1 MTVLACLLLLAPPA
15 ADEGYTYPPERRGDA
30 VATFTVRVPEGTGP
44 ARVSYTLT
52 VEGGPS
58 LEVEPPQLEDTAGAW
73 SARRSAAW
81 ALDAGRV
88 TWTEEI
94 DLEQVKPGL
103 MPLPDVK
110 LRFRDG
116 PAGPVQ
122 EVEWQDVLKDV
133 RELPGPTLPP
143 SPAAGPGVARWVF
156 PLIGLAVV
164 LLVVAVVLLR
174 RRRGELP
181 LSADARALRELDRL
195 EHSAGTSGHEWER
208 MFAALSDV
216 LRRYLVER
224 FGLPAFQQTTAEFL
238 RAVDEAPPLVA
249 EKDNL
254 RAVLELCDLAKFAG
268 VHRDGGQWLDAVGQ
282 VRTFVRRTAPL
293 PRAAVIPATQAVRN
307 KYSGE
312 PAPDSTTRT
321 N

>member
-1 MTVLACLLLLAPPA
+1 VLAWLLLLAPPA
-15 ADEGYTYPPERRGDA
+15 ADEGYTYPPEHRGHA
-30 VATFTVRVPEGTGP
+30 VATFTVSVPDGTGP
-44 ARVSYTLT
+44 ARVWYTLS

-73 SARRSAAW
+73 AAHRSAAW
-81 ALDAGRV
+81 ALDDGRV

-110 LRFRDG
+110 LRFREG
-116 PAGPVQ
+116 PSGTFQ

-143 SPAAGPGVARWVF
+143 GPATGPGLARWVV
-156 PLIGLAVV
+156 PLVGLAVV
-164 LLVVAVVLLR
+164 LSVVAVALLR
-174 RRRGELP
+174 RRRGEPPLP
-181 LSADARALRELDRL
+181 PDLRALRELDRL
-195 EHSAGTSGHEWER
+195 EQSAGTSGHEWDR

-238 RAVDEAPPLVA
+238 RAVDQAPPLVA

-268 VHRDGGQWLDAVGQ
+268 VRGDGGQWLDALGQ
-282 VRTFVRRTAPL
+282 VRAFVRRTAPL
-293 PRAAVIPATQAVRN
+293 PRTAVIPATQTVRN
-307 KYSGE
+307 KYSCE
-312 PAPDSTTRT
+312 PVPDSTTET